1 VLCVIVILSTGAIEV
16 VRPRL
21 LRWPPIVAGAIAAA
35 FVASAML
42 QTLAAYDGNYS
53 GFLHI
58 ARDVAAAPFI
68 QERPEIARSL
78 IVYDAGYD
86 GQFMYLIAFDPFL
99 HRFAER
105 PQAYRAFIDNP
116 PYRYGRIGFSLITRL
131 AAVGEPARF
140 PAAMMW
146 LIVAAHLVLAT
157 LLARLAS
164 RHGLPPLAGLAYL
177 LIPAFMSSLM
187 SALPEVLAAA
197 ALVGGYV
204 NWERRRP
211 WLTMLWFGA
220 ALLIRETGVVLIL
233 ALLLAG
239 GTREWKRSLAMTAGS
254 LLPVA
259 LWRLFVAT
267 RLYGDFGSAA
277 IATNP
282 GDLGV
287 PLGGLWRLWQAGVAG
302 TQPAPEIIGAIV
314 FPALLLAALALAAA
328 LAIRGATIET
338 RALAMAATLY
348 AAVAVSLNYDKIW
361 SHLPSGE
368 RGTFELFLCLL
379 LMMLRN
385 DREPVWVRRGLRML
399 FVALGLYTFLAAPD
413 AGTSRMALLL
423 IR

>member
-1 VLCVIVILSTGAIEV
+1 
-16 VRPRL
+16 
-21 LRWPPIVAGAIAAA
+21 
-35 FVASAML
+35 
-42 QTLAAYDGNYS
+42 
-53 GFLHI
+53 
-58 ARDVAAAPFI
+58 
-68 QERPEIARSL
+68 
-78 IVYDAGYD
+78 
-86 GQFMYLIAFDPFL
+86 
-99 HRFAER
+99 
-105 PQAYRAFIDNP
+105 
-116 PYRYGRIGFSLITRL
+116 
-131 AAVGEPARF
+131 
-140 PAAMMW
+140 
-146 LIVAAHLVLAT
+146 
-157 LLARLAS
+157 
-164 RHGLPPLAGLAYL
+164 
-177 LIPAFMSSLM
+177 MSSLM

-197 ALVGGYV
+197 ALAGGYV

-211 WLTMLWFGA
+211 WLAMLWFGA

-239 GTREWKRSLAMTAGS
+239 GTREWKRSLAMTVGS
-254 LLPVA
+254 LLPAA

-267 RLYGDFGSAA
+267 RLYADFGWAA

-282 GDLGV
+282 GDLGL
-287 PLGGLWRLWQAGVAG
+287 PLAGLWRLWQAGVAR
-302 TQPAPEIIGAIV
+302 TQPAPEIIGAIA

-328 LAIRGATIET
+328 LVIRGETVET

-385 DREPVWVRRGLRML
+385 DQEPAWVRRGLRV
-399 FVALGLYTFLAAPD
+399 FFIALGAYTFLMAPD

>member
-1 VLCVIVILSTGAIEV
+1 V
-16 VRPRL
+16 V
-21 LRWPPIVAGAIAAA
+21 VGAIAAA
-35 FVASAML
+35 FMASAML

-99 HRFAER
+99 RRFADR

-116 PYRYGRIGFSLITRL
+116 PYRYGRIGFSLLTRL
-131 AAVGEPARF
+131 VASGEPARF
-140 PAAMMW
+140 PVTMMW
-146 LIVAAHLVLAT
+146 LIVAAHLVLAM
-157 LLARLAS
+157 LLSLFAS
-164 RHGLPPLAGLAYL
+164 RHGLPPSAGLAYL
-177 LIPAFMSSLM
+177 LVPAFMSSLM
-187 SALPEVLAAA
+187 SALPEALAAA
-197 ALVGGYV
+197 ALVAGYV
-204 NWERRRP
+204 NWEQRRP
-211 WLTMLWFGA
+211 WLVMLWFSA

-233 ALLLAG
+233 ALVLAG
-239 GTREWKRSLAMTAGS
+239 GIQDWKRSLAMAVGS
-254 LLPVA
+254 ILPVA
-259 LWRLFVAT
+259 AWRLFVAT
-267 RLYGDFGSAA
+267 RLYADFGWAA

-287 PLGGLWRLWQAGVAG
+287 PLAGLWHLWQAGAAG
-302 TQPAPEIIGAIV
+302 TQPAPEIMGAIV

-328 LAIRGATIET
+328 LAIRGRNIET

-379 LMMLRN
+379 LLMLRN
-385 DREPVWVRRGLRML
+385 DQQPVWARRGLRIF
-399 FVALGLYTFLAAPD
+399 FVALGAYTFLIAPD
-413 AGTSRMALLL
+413 AGTSRAALLL